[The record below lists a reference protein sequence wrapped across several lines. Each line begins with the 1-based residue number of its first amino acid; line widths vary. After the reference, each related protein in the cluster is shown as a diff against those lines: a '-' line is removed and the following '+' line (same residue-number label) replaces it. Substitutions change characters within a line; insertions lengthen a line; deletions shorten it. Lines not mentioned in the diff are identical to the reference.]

1 MSIATIMGHL
11 KESETELSYRSL
23 TNLDNQRVSPNELAR
38 ECHKLGW
45 RCFLVPDRVYI
56 AKTKAG
62 FDKFRNIHPERSDSE
77 L

>member
-11 KESETELSYRSL
+11 KESETDLSYRSL
-23 TNLDNQRVSPNELAR
+23 TNLNNQRVSPHELAR

-45 RCFLVPDRVYI
+45 RCLLVPDRVYI

-62 FDKFRNIHPERSDSE
+62 FHKFRKVHPEWSDSE